1 METARPVKPAA
12 TLTVRDGEL
21 AGTTL
26 RLGEDDEQII
36 GRSAESAHVLEHPQI
51 SRLHASISRQAGM
64 FVLTDLGSAAGT
76 KVGGETIDGPVV
88 LHHGDVVE
96 FGPVELVFEDPSQM
110 VSDDEETMVMNIPE
124 EVTTGPSLSPRQQ
137 EVLEGMAEGMTNS
150 EIGERLGITERTVKA
165 YAQELYTKL
174 DVNNRA
180 GAVAE
185 AAKQGLL
192 DL

>member
-1 METARPVKPAA
+1 LETARPVKPAA
-12 TLTVRDGEL
+12 TLTVRTGDL

-26 RLGEDDEQII
+26 RLVDEEQII
-36 GRSAESAHVLEHPQI
+36 GRSTESTHILEHPQI
-51 SRLHASISRQAGM
+51 SRLHASITRQAGM

-76 KVGGETIDGPVV
+76 KVDGEALDGPRV

-96 FGPVELVFEDPSQM
+96 FGPVELVFEDPTEM
-110 VSDDEETMVMNIPE
+110 ASDEQDTMVMQIPD

-137 EVLEGMAEGMTNS
+137 EVLEGMAEGLTNS

>member
-12 TLTVRDGEL
+12 TLTVRDGDL

-26 RLGEDDEQII
+26 RLEDDEQII
-36 GRSAESAHVLEHPQI
+36 GRSTEAAHVLEHPQI

-76 KVGGETIDGPVV
+76 KVGGESIDGPVV

-96 FGPVELVFEDPSQM
+96 FGPLELVFEDPSQM
-110 VSDDEETMVMNIPE
+110 VSDDQETMVMNIPE